1 MIYVNYKCKKIQL
14 YANKNKIHNI
24 NSKVQ
29 LARDD
34 KRMQDACNNHN
45 THNGCNSGRSS
56 NCGFEKF
63 HYAIAAI
70 TTLASSTQCH
80 LDGSCLFN
88 KCVF

>member
-1 MIYVNYKCKKIQL
+1 MQKKL
-14 YANKNKIHNI
+14 SFCANKSKIHQNWHYI